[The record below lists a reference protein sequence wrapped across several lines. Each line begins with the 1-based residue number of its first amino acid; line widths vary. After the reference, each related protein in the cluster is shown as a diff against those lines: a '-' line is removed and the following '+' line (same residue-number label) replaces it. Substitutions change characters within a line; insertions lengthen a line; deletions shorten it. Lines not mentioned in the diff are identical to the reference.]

1 MRNLVDYF
9 SIWLRTTGATVW
21 GAPACVAL
29 VLTLLTFLPGAEA
42 VFSPVDRMFRQ
53 FVAEHAQHIEP
64 NHVSVIVVD
73 KKTVDELG
81 VAKCFAQSSHGE
93 MLDRLHQAAS
103 VVIDMTMLCDEA
115 DGPALAAA
123 IKRHGRIVLPAHVS
137 PVVVEPDIALF
148 PAPQLMAVAT
158 AVGQRTIVVGSDH
171 LIQGVLPYV
180 LIPETGRRLP
190 HVALEAIRVAGM
202 ELPFANVEDLIHER
216 VSNLGRLQQ
225 GVLSVALPTRFDLKR
240 YSYVD
245 VLKGAVPDSTWRG
258 QIVYIGDG
266 VSDRA
271 GMYNLSSSPS
281 REGRVRESE
290 ANAMMTE
297 ALIDGHI
304 LGKPPAL
311 AKYLINAIAV
321 GGTLAIGLFLTGWRM
336 FAAVFVWLAL
346 YVSICAVSLLREA
359 YWLPP
364 GAVAVSCG
372 IVFALCG
379 WSRAGRLRASL
390 FHEYKQLQKQVG
402 PALMNGSGPAPSGA
416 SRDGRGGAIT
426 PDDDGVSHVM
436 KQIRGLQ
443 SGYME
448 MMETLPYAVFVEEHG
463 NLAMCNERGRVL
475 LASLGAEAAP
485 QAGPAGAP
493 PQLPDHPIV
502 TQMRSA
508 IVEAK
513 AQGHMRS
520 FELELNG
527 RMHTIIVTPF
537 SDGERYDSTASMTCV
552 VDIHDVRAAVEN
564 DRVSLRHM
572 VHDLRS
578 PLATVLS
585 LLEERLDAKSKADSG
600 LFKDLH
606 KLVDYSLR
614 VAQDFTQLSRA
625 GHLDSRDF
633 VLLDV
638 TDIVAD
644 AVDGIWHAARAKD
657 IAIETGPCDEPAHT
671 RGNRGM
677 LLRAMVNV
685 LDNAVKYSAGGTRVT
700 VKVTVAGE
708 WVDVSFTDQGIGIS
722 EAAQERLFEPFFQ
735 VEARPQDASRGVGL
749 GLPFVME
756 VLKQHGGQVLVQSTL
771 GSGSCFT
778 LRLPLVTA
786 ASPKVV

>member
-1 MRNLVDYF
+1 M
-9 SIWLRTTGATVW
+9 SIGA
-21 GAPACVAL
+21 AL
-29 VLTLLTFLPGAEA
+29 ALTLLTYLPGAEA

-53 FVAEHAQHIEP
+53 LVAELAAHGEP

-93 MLDRLHQAAS
+93 MLDRLQEAAS

-123 IKRHGRIVLPAHVS
+123 IERHGRIVLPAHVS
-137 PVVVEPDIALF
+137 PVVVEPDIVLF
-148 PAPQLMAVAT
+148 PAPLLAGVAT

-171 LIQGVLPYV
+171 LIQGLLPYV
-180 LIPETGRRLP
+180 QIPGTARKLP
-190 HVALEAIRVAGM
+190 HVALEAVRVAGM
-202 ELPFANVEDLIHER
+202 ELPFANVEDVIHDR

-225 GVLSVALPTRFDLKR
+225 GVLSLALPTRFSLKR

-245 VLKGAVPDSTWRG
+245 VLKGAIPDSTWRG

-271 GMYNLSSSPS
+271 GLYHLSSSPDS
-281 REGRVRESE
+281 EGRVRESE

-304 LGKPPAL
+304 LGTPPVI
-311 AKYLINAIAV
+311 AKFLINAIAV
-321 GGTLAIGLFLTGWRM
+321 GGTLLIGLFLSGWRM
-336 FAAVFVWLAL
+336 FAAMVVWLML
-346 YVSICAVSLLREA
+346 YVSISVVSLLWEA

-364 GAVAVSCG
+364 GAVVVSCG
-372 IVFALCG
+372 LVFALCG
-379 WSRAGRLRASL
+379 WSRAGQLRASL
-390 FHEYKQLQKQVG
+390 FHEYEQLQKQVG
-402 PALMNGSGPAPSGA
+402 PALMNASGSAPRAQGG
-416 SRDGRGGAIT
+416 DGHAAAAA
-426 PDDDGVSHVM
+426 PDGHAVSHVM
-436 KQIRGLQ
+436 QQIRGLQ

-448 MMETLPYAVFVEEHG
+448 MMETLPYAVFVEEGG

-475 LASLGAEAAP
+475 LASLNADGAAQATQEG
-485 QAGPAGAP
+485 AGPQL

-502 TQMRSA
+502 DQLRKA

-513 AQGHMRS
+513 IEGHMRS

-527 RMHTIIVTPF
+527 RTHTIIVTPF
-537 SDGERYDSTASMTCV
+537 SDGERYNSTASMTCV

-564 DRVSLRHM
+564 DRITMRHM

-625 GHLDSRDF
+625 GHLDSKDF
-633 VLLDV
+633 VPLAV
-638 TDIVAD
+638 GDIVAD
-644 AVDGIWHAARAKD
+644 AVDAIWHAARAKG
-657 IAIETGPCDEPAHT
+657 IAIETESSDRDAHT
-671 RGNRGM
+671 RGNRDM
-677 LLRAMVNV
+677 LLRAMINV
-685 LDNAVKYSAGGTRVT
+685 LDNAVKYSPGDTRVT
-700 VKVTVAGE
+700 VKIAVTGD
-708 WVDVSFTDQGIGIS
+708 WVDVLFADQGIGIS

-735 VEARPQDASRGVGL
+735 VEARPRDASRGVGL
-749 GLPFVME
+749 GLPFVKE
-756 VLKQHGGQVLVQSTL
+756 VIRQHKGKVMVQSTL
-771 GSGSCFT
+771 GSGSGFT
-778 LRLPLVTA
+778 LRLPLVSA
-786 ASPKVV
+786 EVQQEA